1 MKKSNNIKL
10 LERFFEGKAA
20 TEELS
25 FLSEQISNNEV
36 DQKWMNEQW
45 NHADEKI
52 NPVVQ
57 QKMLDQIRKKIH
69 PNHFF
74 STKHWIGVA
83 ATIAILVVFA
93 FTAFL
98 LLENRNYDRD
108 MTITVAKGQKADLIL
123 PDGSRVW
130 VNSGSTL
137 KYGARFNKKERI
149 IHLEGEAYFE
159 VAENKNAPFIVHSD
173 DFSVK
178 ALGTAFDVKAYPEDE
193 LYSVVLVSGK
203 VEAGDDNNRLFLTP
217 NQKIVYN
224 RMNKNIQKTDVYD
237 GSIYTGWINNQLSFD
252 SETFAG
258 IASTLERNY
267 NVSITFESESL
278 KNIRYSG
285 TLKNNSLESILQI
298 LSLTSPLS
306 YRLED
311 SHIYLKEDQKQL
323 RYYRD
328 ITNYR

>member
-1 MKKSNNIKL
+1 MKREKKIRL
-10 LERFFEGKAA
+10 LDRFFEGKATA
-20 TEELS
+20 DEVSLLS
-25 FLSEQISNNEV
+25 DQIRNNEF
-36 DQKWMNEQW
+36 DQKWMDEQW

-57 QKMLDQIRKKIH
+57 EKMLDQIRKKIH

-74 STKHWIGVA
+74 NTKHWIGVA

-93 FTAFL
+93 FTAYFL
-98 LLENRNYDRD
+98 FENRKYNGD
-108 MTITVAKGQKADLIL
+108 MTIIVAKGQKADLIL

-137 KYGARFNKKERI
+137 VYGSRFDKKERI

-159 VAENKNAPFIVHSD
+159 VAENKNAPLIVESNG
-173 DFSVK
+173 FSVK
-178 ALGTAFDVKAYPEDE
+178 ALGTAFDVKAYPEDD
-193 LYSVVLVSGK
+193 LFSVVLVSGK
-203 VEAGDDNNRLFLTP
+203 VEVGDDNNRLFLTP

-224 RMNKNIQKTDVYD
+224 RLNKNIQKSDVYD
-237 GSIYTGWINNQLSFD
+237 GKIYTGWINNQLSFE

-267 NVSITFESESL
+267 NVNITFESEAL

-285 TLKNNSLESILQI
+285 TLNNNSLESILQI
-298 LSLTSPLS
+298 LSITSPLS
-306 YRLED
+306 YRFEG
-311 SHIYLKEDQKQL
+311 SHIYLKEDKKQL

-328 ITNYR
+328 ITNYP